1 MANWHVIAVDGSERE
16 LRAFVSGLLAARNAD
31 PSAIVFGDDVGLEG
45 GSLGDRMRGLLH
57 GGHHA
62 TLAPDPLADALADA
76 LAQGG
81 AALGLRVTDRR
92 PVTRA
97 TFEMHAEVYSRDVSA
112 QLRAALRGAPMSQ
125 HSESEQ
131 AHAEDKGGVDLYA
144 PVHTYTYRVRATV
157 NGPVGEVLA
166 VRRRLA
172 DVEAAQIEPLH
183 LA

>member
-1 MANWHVIAVDGSERE
+1 
-16 LRAFVSGLLAARNAD
+16 VSGFLADRKAE
-31 PSAIVFGDDVGLEG
+31 PSAVVLGDDVGLEK

-62 TLAPDPLADALADA
+62 VLVPDELATALGDA

-81 AALGLRVTDRR
+81 SGVGLRVAERR

-97 TFEMHAEVYSRDVSA
+97 SFGVHAEVYAREVA
-112 QLRAALRGAPMSQ
+112 TQLRAALRGAPMSQ
-125 HSESEQ
+125 HSESEE
-131 AHAEDKGGVDLYA
+131 AHAEDKGIELYA
-144 PVHTYTYRVRATV
+144 PVHSYAYRMRATV
-157 NGPVGEVLA
+157 DGPVGDVLA

-172 DVEAAQIEPLH
+172 DIEAAEIEPLH